1 MVNMTPRERAI
12 SAIEHN
18 NPDRV
23 PLDMTICEE
32 PYMKLLEYFGID
44 KSNILG
50 GDKWGEILMI
60 PELAKALGIDF
71 LYIKSKKPQNHNQS
85 KNISA
90 DLSTDEW
97 GVVRKKVQLRDGSYY
112 WNIVHHPLKKSR
124 IEDLIDF
131 PWPNPD
137 DEQVCEDLPSEA
149 KHLYKNTDLCLIGRF
164 GSSIF
169 ETAWYMRGFE
179 QFLMDLMINQ
189 DFAKVL
195 MEKICSIQMRI
206 DERCLELAGKY
217 IQILKLAGD
226 DLGGQEGPLISP
238 EIFRQMIKPILCKRW
253 EVIKSK
259 FRKINPKGYVMFHSC
274 GNIYP
279 LIPDFIECGLDILD
293 PIQKVKGMEIEK
305 LKAEFGNK
313 LTFHGAIDTQ
323 YLLPNGSPAEVR
335 SEVKRIISILGK
347 NGGYIAA
354 PVHNLQ
360 ADVPV
365 ENIIALS
372 DAVRESGNGNY

>member
-112 WNIVHHPLKKSR
+112 WNIVHHPLKESR

-137 DEQVCEDLPSEA
+137 DEQVCEDLPSKA

-279 LIPDFIECGLDILD
+279 IIPDFIECGLDILD

-305 LKAEFGNK
+305 LKAEFGNR

>member
-1 MVNMTPRERAI
+1 MTPRERAI

-50 GDKWGEILMI
+50 GDKWGEILTI

-112 WNIVHHPLKKSR
+112 WNIVHHPLKESR

-279 LIPDFIECGLDILD
+279 IIPDFIECGLDILD